1 MSTEGYHDDGHDTPG
16 GTGGLG
22 GLGGGRVHGLLATA
36 FDDDMPVLN
45 LVPDAVDGYR
55 RHRRRARVL
64 GGIGGALALAG
75 VAAAGTV
82 LGAGGGHQTQHVD
95 AGSGTSAVPSK
106 IVAKCTGTYNL
117 LDHVPGQFSANQHG
131 LTAVC
136 EQDLTTLRKLTGD
149 SGLGP
154 LTESY
159 PASVAASEPT
169 AEMTPQIGGPDAQ
182 IRPGTYLGQRAGSAY
197 HVMIEVEGKT
207 VSLGEDC
214 TSTSCPPNLK
224 LADGRPAT
232 KLSGALRDSY
242 VVVHYDATHSVVI
255 RAGLEDRNSDGP
267 LPFDFDKLI
276 ASPAFAKLV
285 AFDVRTLDQ
294 PAHPA

>member
-1 MSTEGYHDDGHDTPG
+1 MSTEGYHDDGHDT
-16 GTGGLG
+16 LG
-22 GLGGGRVHGLLATA
+22 GIGGPGSIGGGQVHGLLATA

-45 LVPDAVDGYR
+45 LVPAAVGGYQ

-64 GGIGGALALAG
+64 GSIGGALALAG
-75 VAAAGTV
+75 LAAAGTV
-82 LGAGGGHQTQHVD
+82 LGAGGGHQRQNAT
-95 AGSGTSAVPSK
+95 AGPGTSAVPPK
-106 IVAKCTGTYNL
+106 IVAKCAGTYNL
-117 LDHVPGQFSANQHG
+117 LDHVTGQFSANQQG

-136 EQDLTTLRKLTGD
+136 EQDLTMLRKLTGD
-149 SGLGP
+149 SSLGP

-159 PASVAASEPT
+159 PTSVAASEPT

-182 IRPGTYLGQRAGSAY
+182 IRPGTYLGQLAGRAY

-207 VSLGEDC
+207 PSLGENC

-232 KLSGALRDSY
+232 KLTAGLRDSY

-276 ASPAFAKLV
+276 ASPAFARLISY
-285 AFDVRTLDQ
+285 DVRTLDQ
-294 PAHPA
+294 PARPA